1 MKIKTAARNKNNKN
15 QVIAINNV
23 NEPNVKICIPN
34 MLRNWK
40 GVSGY
45 ANLNIADIPNTVA
58 AHKSSYIK

>member
-34 MLRNWK
+34 MLRN
-40 GVSGY
+40 
-45 ANLNIADIPNTVA
+45 
-58 AHKSSYIK
+58 